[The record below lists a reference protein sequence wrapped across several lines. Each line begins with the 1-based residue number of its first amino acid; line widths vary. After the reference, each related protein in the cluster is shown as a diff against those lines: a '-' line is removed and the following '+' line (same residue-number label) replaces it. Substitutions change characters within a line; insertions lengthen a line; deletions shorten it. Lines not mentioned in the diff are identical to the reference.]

1 MEELKQAPEKY
12 AFSGSRL
19 KEQKVTDTQK
29 QAEDMMLAAIVELSD
44 DAIISNTFD
53 GRITSWNKAAER
65 IFGYTAQE
73 AVGRNILIISP
84 LERLA
89 EEAEIIEKIKN
100 GERVVNYKTIRMV
113 RDGAYV
119 TVSLNAS
126 RIKNDA
132 DEIVGI
138 YKVSPNIFEYKQAK
152 ENLDKE
158 KLFAETTI
166 NSLPGIFYLFEM
178 NGGFLRWNENFER
191 VSGYSAEEI
200 SQMLPIDL
208 FGRENKALFER
219 KIKEVFNKGEFANE
233 FDFVSK
239 DGAITPYYFTGK
251 LITLDGI
258 PCILGTGID
267 LTERKKAE
275 RALGRAEERYRAFIE
290 HSTEGI
296 WRFEVINPIR
306 TDLPA
311 DEQIELL
318 YENSRL
324 AECND
329 ARARQYGFARAAE
342 LIGKYLDEFLVRSD
356 ETNKTYL
363 SNFISSGYKLT
374 DEETHEKD
382 KNGDDRYFLSNLIG
396 IVENGKLIRF
406 WGIQRDITALKQARQ
421 TFLESE
427 EQLRRSQKVEA
438 IGRLAGGIA
447 HDFNNFLAVIMLHV
461 DMLSLQLPV
470 NSPLRFRIDEI
481 KSVTN
486 NAAGMVRQLLAFG
499 RKQTLQPH
507 PIVLNH
513 IVQEFI
519 KIIRPL
525 IGEDI
530 EVEVDL
536 DPNLGVCF
544 IDKDQT
550 VQILMNLAVN
560 ARDAMPTG
568 GVLKIQ
574 TSNVILSKHQLRLK
588 SQPVGEYVQLT
599 VSDNGIGMIPETRK
613 HIFEPFFTTKEPN
626 KGTGL
631 GLATVYGI
639 IKQSNGFIWVESEP
653 GQGTTFEVQFPRIDQ
668 PAMDLVK
675 DEEESVVNMP
685 TGSETVLLVEDE
697 EPVRRAAL
705 EVLNVLGYQVFEASS
720 GAQAIQIAQIVN
732 KPIDLLLT
740 DVVMPRMNGRDL
752 AEEIKSLH
760 PETIVLF
767 MSGYNDDIISN
778 HGVLEENVHFLSK
791 PFTPLTLANRI
802 REVLEKK

>member
-1 MEELKQAPEKY
+1 MEEHNKTVET
-12 AFSGSRL
+12 SGFFDGRAM
-19 KEQKVTDTQK
+19 KRKVTNMEK
-29 QAEDMMLAAIVELSD
+29 QTGDATFAAIIELSD
-44 DAIISNTFD
+44 DAIIGSIFD
-53 GRITSWNKAAER
+53 GTVTSWNGAAQR
-65 IFGYTAQE
+65 IFGYSATE
-73 AVGRNILIISP
+73 AVGQLISMIAPPERSNEDVEVLEKLKSGEQIKHFETVKIRKDGTYISV
-84 LERLA
+84 LL
-89 EEAEIIEKIKN
+89 
-100 GERVVNYKTIRMV
+100 T
-113 RDGAYV
+113 
-119 TVSLNAS
+119 AS
-126 RIKNDA
+126 TLKNDSG
-132 DEIVGI
+132 EIVWI
-138 YKVSPNIFEYKQAK
+138 YKVIPDFSEYNQTK
-152 ENLDKE
+152 ESLNKE
-158 KLFAETTI
+158 RLFAEATI

-178 NGGFLRWNENFER
+178 DGGFLRWNKNFER
-191 VSGYSAEEI
+191 VSGYSAKEI
-200 SQMLPIDL
+200 SQMSPLEL
-208 FGRENKALFER
+208 FGRENEELFKR
-219 KIKEVFNKGEFANE
+219 KIKEIFSKGESANE

-239 DGAITPYYFTGK
+239 DGKITPYYFTGK
-251 LITLDGI
+251 LIILDRV

-267 LTERKKAE
+267 LTERKKTE
-275 RALGRAEERYRAFIE
+275 SALGRAEERYRAFIE

-296 WRFEVINPIR
+296 WRFEVINPIP

-318 YENSRL
+318 YQNSRL

-329 ARARQYGFARAAE
+329 AKARQYGFSCAAE

-356 ETNKTYL
+356 ENNHTYL
-363 SNFISSGYKLT
+363 SNFVNSGYQLT
-374 DEETHEKD
+374 DNETHEKD
-382 KNGDDRYFLSNLIG
+382 KSGDDRYFLSHLNG
-396 IVENGKLIRF
+396 IIENGKLIRF
-406 WGIQRDITALKQARQ
+406 WGIQRDITALKHARQ
-421 TFLESE
+421 TYLESE

-470 NSPLRFRIDEI
+470 NSPLRFRIEEI

-530 EVEVDL
+530 EVEIDL

-544 IDKDQT
+544 VDKDQT

-560 ARDAMPTG
+560 ARDAMPKG

-574 TSNVILSKHQLRLK
+574 TLNVILSKNLLRLK

-599 VSDNGIGMIPETRK
+599 VCDSGIGMTSDTRK

-639 IKQSNGFIWVESEP
+639 VKQSNGFIWVDSAPE
-653 GQGTTFEVQFPRIDQ
+653 QGTTFEVQFPRIDQ
-668 PAMDLVK
+668 PAKSLIK
-675 DEEESVVNMP
+675 EEEEVVRMP
-685 TGSETVLLVEDE
+685 TGSETILLVEDE

-705 EVLNVLGYQVFEASS
+705 EVLNVLGYQVFEAAS
-720 GAQAIQIAQIVN
+720 GAQAIQIAEIVN

-740 DVVMPRMNGRDL
+740 DVVMPRMNGREL

-760 PETIVLF
+760 PETKVLF

-778 HGVLEENVHFLSK
+778 HGILEENVNFLSK